1 VSYVNSPI
9 WQTVDGTMNVPLVLV
24 VPEMQFTVVQG
35 IMTYSFSNMKL
46 LPRNNSDMSLLT
58 PASDLLS
65 NEAMLAYPNP
75 ARDNLTLRFPS
86 EGNRKIELFNA
97 LGQKVID
104 MECTSANPVLNICGT
119 HPGVYRLRATDSRGN
134 TATVRN
140 ISILK

>member
-24 VPEMQFTVVQG
+24 VPEMQFTIVQG

-46 LPRNNSDMSLLT
+46 LPRNNNDMGLLISTSDM
-58 PASDLLS
+58 LS

-75 ARDNLTLRFPS
+75 ARDNLSVRFPS

-97 LGQKVID
+97 LGQTVID
-104 MECTSANPVLNICGT
+104 METNSANPILNISGT
-119 HPGVYRLRATDSRGN
+119 NPGIYRLRATDAQGN